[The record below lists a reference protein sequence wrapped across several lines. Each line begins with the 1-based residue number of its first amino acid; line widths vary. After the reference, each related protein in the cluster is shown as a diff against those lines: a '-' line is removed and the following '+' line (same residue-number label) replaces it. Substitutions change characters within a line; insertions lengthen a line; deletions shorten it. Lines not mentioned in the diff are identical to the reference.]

1 VPPSMTA
8 SAPCTRTI
16 VVREILNELSDIS
29 MHDRQFQRKVGT
41 GVPLDQPAIVVV
53 GRSWPDTAD
62 KAKCM
67 DTSPQGG
74 YQFGRAL
81 HKSGHCD
88 RRSRRFWIARKPETH
103 LFSTAACST
112 GSCRVDCERE
122 LAPEPEANFRLGV
135 LLPGMYDRFLSLVSP
150 SGRSIG
156 HTHMPKFLR
165 IGVHQSNVSGYTSKA
180 WWVRRVGS
188 TVFLKWGAV
197 EVHGVGD
204 GRKIYWTLPPRAKT
218 IRCGTV
224 QRAKDYA
231 RTAIARR
238 RSHRYEPLAG
248 NIAIRRRPANRGAE
262 LEQAL
267 ATILFVDIVRSTEN
281 AARLGDSRWTQV
293 MNHYYAAV
301 RRELKTLRGKEVV
314 TTGDGLLATFDAPAS
329 GVRCATAI
337 REAVRTLGLEIR
349 VGLHAGEY
357 KVSGAD
363 VVGLAFHIG
372 ARVAAKARAG
382 EVLVSSA
389 VKNLMSQSGIRFKD
403 RGVHRLK
410 GVPERWRLYRVEP

>member
-1 VPPSMTA
+1 
-8 SAPCTRTI
+8 
-16 VVREILNELSDIS
+16 
-29 MHDRQFQRKVGT
+29 
-41 GVPLDQPAIVVV
+41 
-53 GRSWPDTAD
+53 
-62 KAKCM
+62 
-67 DTSPQGG
+67 
-74 YQFGRAL
+74 
-81 HKSGHCD
+81 
-88 RRSRRFWIARKPETH
+88 
-103 LFSTAACST
+103 
-112 GSCRVDCERE
+112 
-122 LAPEPEANFRLGV
+122 
-135 LLPGMYDRFLSLVSP
+135 
-150 SGRSIG
+150 
-156 HTHMPKFLR
+156 MPKFLR

-231 RTAIARR
+231 KTAIARR
-238 RSHRYEPLAG
+238 RSHRYEPLPG
-248 NIAIRRRPANRGAE
+248 NIAIRRRRANRGAE

-267 ATILFVDIVRSTEN
+267 ATILVVDIVRSTEK

-301 RRELKTLRGKEVV
+301 RRELKSLRGKEVV

-363 VVGLAFHIG
+363 VVGLAFHVG

-389 VKNLMSQSGIRFKD
+389 VKDLMSQSRIRFKD
-403 RGVHRLK
+403 RGVHQLK
-410 GVPERWRLYRVEP
+410 GVPERWRLYRVEH